1 MVEAK
6 SKTAKP
12 KVKKTPVRKN
22 QVEQIVKL
30 VLQVQDAENVS
41 EPEGKKPTLEDYSAA
56 STMKEKKELDEL
68 LAEWKKWEQLSTKD
82 PETKRLVGIIQDV
95 LNPSEEETE

>member
-1 MVEAK
+1 MVEEE

-12 KVKKTPVRKN
+12 KAKKTSVRKN

-41 EPEGKKPTLEDYSAA
+41 QPEGDKPTLEAYAAA
-56 STMKEKKELDEL
+56 STMKEKKELDDL
-68 LAEWKKWEQLSTKD
+68 LSEWTKWEELSTKD
-82 PETKRLVGIIQDV
+82 PETKRLVGIIKGV
-95 LNPSEEETE
+95 LEPSEDKE

>member
-1 MVEAK
+1 MVEEE

-12 KVKKTPVRKN
+12 KAKKTSVRKN

-41 EPEGKKPTLEDYSAA
+41 QPEGDKPTLEAYAAA
-56 STMKEKKELDEL
+56 STMKEKKELDDL
-68 LAEWKKWEQLSTKD
+68 LSEWTKWEELSTKD
-82 PETKRLVGIIQDV
+82 PETKRLVAIIKGV
-95 LNPSEEETE
+95 LEPSEVKE

>member
-1 MVEAK
+1 MVEEE

-12 KVKKTPVRKN
+12 KAKKTSVRKN

-41 EPEGKKPTLEDYSAA
+41 EPEGEKPTLEAYAAA
-56 STMKEKKELDEL
+56 STMKEKKELDDL
-68 LAEWKKWEQLSTKD
+68 LSEWTKWEELSTKD
-82 PETKRLVGIIQDV
+82 PETKRLVAIIKGV
-95 LNPSEEETE
+95 LEPSEVKE

>member
-1 MVEAK
+1 MVEDK

-12 KVKKTPVRKN
+12 KAKKTSVRKN

-68 LAEWKKWEQLSTKD
+68 LAEWTMWEQLSTKD
-82 PETKRLVGIIQDV
+82 PETKRLVGIIQGV
-95 LNPSEEETE
+95 LNAPAKGTE

>member
-1 MVEAK
+1 MVEDK
-6 SKTAKP
+6 SKIAKP
-12 KVKKTPVRKN
+12 KAKKTSVRKN

>member
-1 MVEAK
+1 MVEEE

-12 KVKKTPVRKN
+12 KAKKTSVRKN

-41 EPEGKKPTLEDYSAA
+41 QPEGDKPTLEAYAAA
-56 STMKEKKELDEL
+56 STMKEKKELDDL
-68 LAEWKKWEQLSTKD
+68 LSEWTKWEELSTKD
-82 PETKRLVGIIQDV
+82 PETKRLVAIIKGV
-95 LNPSEEETE
+95 LEKPEVKE